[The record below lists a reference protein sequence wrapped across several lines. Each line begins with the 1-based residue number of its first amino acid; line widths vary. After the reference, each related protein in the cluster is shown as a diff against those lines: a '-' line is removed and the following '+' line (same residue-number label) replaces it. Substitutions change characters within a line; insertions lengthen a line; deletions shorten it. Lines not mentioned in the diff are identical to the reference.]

1 VSEYCIAHLAQIH
14 AAITPP
20 FPLESGNHG
29 GKLKGT
35 IPRVMP
41 AAERR
46 VIAVHLQVAVTGWD
60 DGPAAAAA
68 GLTTIAH
75 SLRERGEFCARSVV
89 EPDRATVRSSPSWR
103 LVIRESTRPA
113 DAPQAR
119 DLK

>member
-29 GKLKGT
+29 GKVKGT

-41 AAERR
+41 AAGRLG
-46 VIAVHLQVAVTGWD
+46 IAVHLQVAVTGWD

-75 SLRERGEFCARSVV
+75 SLREQGEFCARAHAQTPRGHGAPV
-89 EPDRATVRSSPSWR
+89 WR
-103 LVIRESTRPA
+103 I
-113 DAPQAR
+113 
-119 DLK
+119 